1 MIGDHDAGL
10 AGEAL
15 EALDAKRDPGGSQN
29 QARSGAGNAAPVL
42 GSEYE

>member
-15 EALDAKRDPGGSQN
+15 EALDAKGDSGGMQN
-29 QARSGAGNAAPVL
+29 QARGGAGNAAPGL
-42 GSEYE
+42 LSEYE

>member
-15 EALDAKRDPGGSQN
+15 EALDAKRDPDGTQD
-29 QARSGAGNAAPVL
+29 QARRGAGNPAPGL
-42 GSEYE
+42 WSEYE